1 MKVLLRPK
9 LIIVKT
15 FGFAILT
22 GNVLS
27 FVIMSGS
34 NAAPV
39 DDSRMMQLEQEVRG
53 LQRLVDQQARR
64 LDALE
69 NAMRL
74 PRGGRAPAP
83 SPAASAVTTTD
94 ASSAWLKTANW
105 DKLRPGMSDTDVITI
120 LGPPTT
126 SRKSGQSEPETGA
139 QTLFYAME
147 LEAGGFLSGQVIVV
161 DHRVI
166 EIHKPELK

>member
-1 MKVLLRPK
+1 MKVLLRQK
-9 LIIVKT
+9 TIVRT
-15 FGFAILT
+15 VGLAILT
-22 GNVLS
+22 STVLS

-34 NAAPV
+34 SAAPV

-69 NAMRL
+69 NAMRQ
-74 PRGGRAPAP
+74 PRAARAPA
-83 SPAASAVTTTD
+83 SPTTSAVESAD
-94 ASSAWLKTANW
+94 ATSAWLKISNW
-105 DKLRPGMSDTDVITI
+105 DKLRPGMMDSDVITI

-126 SRKSGQSEPETGA
+126 SRKSGQGEPEKGS
-139 QTLFYAME
+139 QTLFYAIE

-161 DHRVI
+161 DHRVL
-166 EIHKPELK
+166 EVHKPTLK

>member
-1 MKVLLRPK
+1 MKTPLLSIK
-9 LIIVKT
+9 AAAALGLLSI
-15 FGFAILT
+15 AINLVGVQVAT
-22 GNVLS
+22 
-27 FVIMSGS
+27 
-34 NAAPV
+34 AAPV

-69 NAMRL
+69 NALRQ
-74 PRGGRAPAP
+74 PRAGRPPAP
-83 SPAASAVTTTD
+83 SPVLD
-94 ASSAWLKTANW
+94 AGNADANGAWLKSANW
-105 DKLRPGMSDTDVITI
+105 DKVRPGMREDEVISA

-126 SRKSGQSEPETGA
+126 SRKAGQGEA
-139 QTLFYAME
+139 QTLFYSME

-166 EIHKPELK
+166 EVHKPVLK